1 MMRNKLKI
9 LLMALVVFIMT
20 STISCDKDNSC
31 RAIVIAVD
39 VNGTPIYDVNI
50 KLWVPD
56 NSLEYPNQQT
66 ISWPQQTTDISG
78 QANFIFKNEA
88 VLEIEATK
96 GILYGT
102 GFIVL
107 KQGLLVSQEVILN

>member
-1 MMRNKLKI
+1 MRNKLKI
-9 LLMALVVFIMT
+9 LLMVTIAFIMT
-20 STISCDKDNSC
+20 IITSCEKDNLC
-31 RAIVIAVD
+31 RAIVTAVD
-39 VNGTPIYDVNI
+39 INGIPISGVNI
-50 KLWVPD
+50 KLWVPN

-66 ISWPQQTTDISG
+66 IIWPEQTTGNSG
-78 QANFIFKNEA
+78 QANFNFKNES

-107 KQGLLVSQEVILN
+107 KQGALVSQEVILN

>member
-1 MMRNKLKI
+1 MVTI
-9 LLMALVVFIMT
+9 VFIMT
-20 STISCDKDNSC
+20 IITSCEKDNLC
-31 RAIVIAVD
+31 RAIVTAVD
-39 VNGTPIYDVNI
+39 INGTPISGVNI
-50 KLWVPD
+50 KLWVPN

-66 ISWPQQTTDISG
+66 ISWPEQTTGNSG
-78 QANFIFKNEA
+78 QENFNFKNES

-107 KQGLLVSQEVILN
+107 KQGALVSQEVILN